1 MDMIDLTDTPN
12 KIKSKKQT
20 HTFELSPICEDV
32 MFKKILALDD
42 SKKVSGSIPTK
53 MLKLAARYCVPV
65 LTKCFNSS
73 IIDSSVFPSLLSLAE
88 IIPLYKKGSFTDK
101 VNYRPVSLLPTVS
114 KVFERILAKQLL
126 PFFNTFLSKYLCG
139 FRKSY
144 SCQYAIL
151 NMLQKWQKCLSKSG
165 KVGAVLMDLSKA
177 FDCLPFEGD
186 ICNFADDNTIFSCKS
201 SITAVLGSL
210 HSDIVK
216 VVNWFNSNGMV
227 ANPSKFQ
234 MIILGADVGNI
245 SIQIGSSSIAP
256 SKQVKLLGIT
266 LDEKLSFYPHVKG
279 MCKSAS
285 SKTKALLRIRNFLK
299 QDQIDL
305 LFNSFILPCFN
316 YCPLVWM
323 FCSKQAHNLISA
335 THKRALCA
343 KTGLVQKTY
352 TEILEISSMMPIHDR
367 NLKSLVTEVYKCL
380 HGLNPE
386 LMWDIFRKKETTYS
400 LRRGTVLVIPPS
412 KSSIGQNSFQ
422 FRASLAWNYLPACV
436 KNVTDLK
443 EFKSVIRHVEIYC
456 QSKNTSGTLQNLLL
470 PKHHPSIN
478 KVHQKIV
485 YFEVL

>member
-1 MDMIDLTDTPN
+1 MGKGFWKSVKPLFNEKAKYGKERITLVDKYIQYNNDSDIANIFNEYFN
-12 KIKSKKQT
+12 KITDNLNMPHIPQA
-20 HTFELSPICEDV
+20 LSSECDAV
-32 MFKKILALDD
+32 
-42 SKKVSGSIPTK
+42 
-53 MLKLAARYCVPV
+53 LAAVEN
-65 LTKCFNSS
+65 LF
-73 IIDSSVFPSLLSLAE
+73 SLAE
-88 IIPLYKKGSFTDK
+88 IIPLYKKGSSTDK

-114 KVFERILAKQLL
+114 KVFESILAKQLL
-126 PFFNTFLSKYLCG
+126 PFFNTFLSKHLCG

-151 NMLQKWQKCLSKSG
+151 NMLQKWQECHSISG

-177 FDCLPFEGD
+177 FDCLPSGLLIAKLEAYGVGYNTLKLVLSYLSNRKHRVELGSSGD
-186 ICNFADDNTIFSCKS
+186 TCNFADDNTIFSCKS
-201 SITAVLGSL
+201 SITAVLESL

-316 YCPLVWM
+316 YCPL
-323 FCSKQAHNLISA
+323 A
-335 THKRALCA
+335 THERALCA
-343 KTGLVQKTY
+343 KTGLMQKTY

-367 NLKSLVTEVYKCL
+367 NLKSLVTEL
-380 HGLNPE
+380 
-386 LMWDIFRKKETTYS
+386 S
-400 LRRGTVLVIPPS
+400 
-412 KSSIGQNSFQ
+412 
-422 FRASLAWNYLPACV
+422 
-436 KNVTDLK
+436 
-443 EFKSVIRHVEIYC
+443 
-456 QSKNTSGTLQNLLL
+456 
-470 PKHHPSIN
+470 
-478 KVHQKIV
+478 
-485 YFEVL
+485 